1 MQQIIKDKKLI
12 EAKVFNLI
20 LRYIDY
26 FQSINNPNYIIE
38 DILVLSISLTPSLF
52 IEACVPSQKS
62 ERSCICEL
70 GISIF
75 PLCTI
80 FLLVFGTVISVV
92 YFFPQ
97 FNTYNITSDLR
108 RVIANI
114 TGSAMLV

>member
-12 EAKVFNLI
+12 KAIVLNLI

-26 FQSINNPNYIIE
+26 FPSINNPNYIIE

-52 IEACVPSQKS
+52 IEACVPSQQS
-62 ERSCICEL
+62 ERSCICEW

-97 FNTYNITSDLR
+97 FNTSNITSDLR
-108 RVIANI
+108 K
-114 TGSAMLV
+114 

>member
-52 IEACVPSQKS
+52 IEACVPSQLS
-62 ERSCICEL
+62 ERSCICE
-70 GISIF
+70 
-75 PLCTI
+75 
-80 FLLVFGTVISVV
+80 
-92 YFFPQ
+92 
-97 FNTYNITSDLR
+97 
-108 RVIANI
+108 
-114 TGSAMLV
+114 

>member
-1 MQQIIKDKKLI
+1 MKQIIKDKKLI

-26 FQSINNPNYIIE
+26 FLSINNPNYIIE
-38 DILVLSISLTPSLF
+38 EILVLIISLTPSLF
-52 IEACVPSQKS
+52 IEAFVPSQKS

-80 FLLVFGTVISVV
+80 VLLVFGTVISVV
-92 YFFPQ
+92 
-97 FNTYNITSDLR
+97 
-108 RVIANI
+108 
-114 TGSAMLV
+114 